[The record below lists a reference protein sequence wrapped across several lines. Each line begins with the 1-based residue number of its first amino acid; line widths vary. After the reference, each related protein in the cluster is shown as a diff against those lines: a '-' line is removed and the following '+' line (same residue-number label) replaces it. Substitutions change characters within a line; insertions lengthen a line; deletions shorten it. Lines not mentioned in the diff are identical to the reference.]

1 MLFEQ
6 LRTLLSSRQKHD
18 INTTETSNINMEIS
32 NAFAE
37 YTIRHQNAVA
47 AFRGHILNYLIMV
60 ESIVENFI
68 ATVFNKEEKL
78 RLVFISELLHN
89 KDVSFSTKINVF
101 DAIIQ
106 VKFKEKY
113 DKLLINKINNKRD
126 LRNKL
131 AHGIIYT
138 IPKNLNSQSLHFM
151 SIKNHKKIYFNYPIE
166 LADRLVEETH
176 DLIFELEKYAKEL
189 EAELNTNRVD

>member
-1 MLFEQ
+1 MTEQ
-6 LRTLLSSRQKHD
+6 Y
-18 INTTETSNINMEIS
+18 
-32 NAFAE
+32 AE
-37 YTIRHQNAVA
+37 YVIKHQNAVA
-47 AFRGHILNYLIMV
+47 SFRGHILNYLIMV

-68 ATVFNKEEKL
+68 ATIFNKEEKL

-101 DAIIQ
+101 EAIIK

-113 DKLLINKINNKRD
+113 NKSLINKINNKRD

-138 IPKNLNSQSLHFM
+138 VEKNINSQSLHFFL
-151 SIKNHKKIYFNYPIE
+151 IKSHNKVYFDYPID
-166 LADRLVEETH
+166 LADKLVEETH
-176 DLIFELEKYAKEL
+176 DLIFELENYTKEL
-189 EAELNTNRVD
+189 EAETYPNSK